1 MDEIQLIIRA
11 KSGDEEAFKGLVE
24 THQSKVYH
32 LLLGLLR
39 NEYAAEEVAVETF
52 IKAWRSIASFRLE
65 ATFWTW
71 LYRIAYRSAIDYKR
85 RQEPEKNLCLLE
97 DNLVSDT
104 AGPLDLVIEKDRNE
118 DLVQILQELS
128 FSQRAAIFLYYFQGL
143 SYQEITQVTRRP
155 IGTIRA
161 DLHRGKKR
169 LKKLLI
175 EKWGEED
182 EGKRRPDKLGR
193 AGQLAGGAGS
203 TLN

>member
-1 MDEIQLIIRA
+1 MDENQLIMRA
-11 KSGDEEAFKGLVE
+11 KNGDEEAFKGLVE

-39 NEYAAEEVAVETF
+39 DEYAAEEVAVETF
-52 IKAWRSIASFRLE
+52 IKAWRSIASFRLK

-97 DNLVSDT
+97 DNLVSDA
-104 AGPLDLVIEKDRNE
+104 AGPLDLMIEKDRNE
-118 DLVQILQELS
+118 DLVQMLQELS
-128 FSQRAAIFLYYFQGL
+128 FPQRAAIFLYYFQGL

-161 DLHRGKKR
+161 DLHRGKRR
-169 LKKLLI
+169 LKELLI

-182 EGKRRPDKLGR
+182 EGKRRTEKLGR
-193 AGQLAGGAGS
+193 AGS
-203 TLN
+203 TLS